1 MVQTLPLRG
10 LTRDTNLSDFCDKQY
25 REEKRPTNSQ
35 EHRYLVHV
43 TKIHLILVLNVE
55 RGI

>member
-35 EHRYLVHV
+35 EHRHLVHV

>member
-10 LTRDTNLSDFCDKQY
+10 LTRDTNLSDFCDKQ
-25 REEKRPTNSQ
+25 REEKRPTKSQ
-35 EHRYLVHV
+35 EHSHLVHV
-43 TKIHLILVLNVE
+43 TKIHLILVINVE